1 MQPNDSNYHRVTV
14 MVIIGVAA
22 AVIIC
27 GALAIVIGA

>member
-1 MQPNDSNYHRVTV
+1 MQPNDRNFHRAFILT
-14 MVIIGVAA
+14 IIGIAA